1 MTNAGMTPNPFGS
14 RGAAAVGRTISMVMA
29 VFALLIIASLS
40 VTSCSVTVESG
51 YMGIKT
57 TRFGPNPG
65 VQPEELGPG
74 FHWEGIGEK
83 IRTYQTLQ
91 RTYSY
96 TREANADGTE
106 NEEITFSDVLGLPM
120 TADVALTFRVQED
133 KAADLFATWRQ
144 EYDAFID
151 GPLRTSVRAAIARE
165 TEKLPVACN
174 AQQAAASAAPIPVAA
189 ALADGAPAV
198 PVAAAASTATGEE
211 ADCPGQLIGPGRQI
225 VLQRAMQALQREWT
239 PQGLEIIRMEW
250 IGSIRYPESVILAIQ
265 SRTTAEQNTRAA
277 LERVNLERATAEARI
292 AQARGQAE
300 ANRLLAESIR
310 SNPEVVRLREIER
323 TLGLCPL
330 SAETCVIGQGVN
342 LAQLI
347 ESRDAAA
354 TTPR

>member
-1 MTNAGMTPNPFGS
+1 MRTAGM
-14 RGAAAVGRTISMVMA
+14 VGVIL
-29 VFALLIIASLS
+29 LLIIVGAGAVS
-40 VTSCSVTVESG
+40 SCSVTVESG

-57 TRFGPNPG
+57 TKFGPNPG
-65 VQPEELGPG
+65 VQRAELGPG

-96 TREANADGTE
+96 TREANSDGRE

-120 TADVALTFRVQED
+120 TADVALTFKVRED
-133 KAADLFATWRQ
+133 KAADLYATWRQ
-144 EYDAFID
+144 EYEAFID

-174 AQQAAASAAPIPVAA
+174 AQQSAEPAAVSAAPEGAASAGT
-189 ALADGAPAV
+189 ADAD
-198 PVAAAASTATGEE
+198 
-211 ADCPGQLIGPGRQI
+211 DCPGQLIGPGRQI
-225 VLQRAMQALQREWT
+225 VLQKAMQALQREWG
-239 PQGLEIIRMEW
+239 PQGLDIIRMEW
-250 IGSIRYPESVILAIQ
+250 VGSIRYPESVLAAIQ

-277 LERVNLERATAEARI
+277 LERVNLERANAEARI

-323 TLGLCPL
+323 TLGICPL
-330 SAETCVIGQGVN
+330 SADTCVVGSDVN
-342 LAQLI
+342 ISALVA
-347 ESRDAAA
+347 SRDGASAAS
-354 TTPR
+354 R

>member
-1 MTNAGMTPNPFGS
+1 MSHFGS
-14 RGAAAVGRTISMVMA
+14 GLSGIKLPSGGGGGGSVGRTLSLL
-29 VFALLIIASLS
+29 LLIGLLIVISTVA

-57 TRFGPNPG
+57 TKFGPNPG
-65 VQPEELGPG
+65 VQRSELGPG

-96 TREANADGTE
+96 TREANNDGRE

-120 TADVALTFRVQED
+120 TADVALTFRIRED
-133 KAADLFATWRQ
+133 KAADLYATWRQ
-144 EYDAFID
+144 EFDAFID

-174 AQQAAASAAPIPVAA
+174 AQQSATPNVQPIAPGPVAA
-189 ALADGAPAV
+189 APGTPDA
-198 PVAAAASTATGEE
+198 

-250 IGSIRYPESVILAIQ
+250 VGSIRYPETVLAAIQ

-277 LERVNLERATAEARI
+277 LERVNLERANAEARI

-330 SAETCVIGQGVN
+330 NANTCVVGQGVN
-342 LAQLI
+342 LSQLI
-347 ESRDAAA
+347 ESRDAQSS
-354 TTPR
+354 TNR

>member
-1 MTNAGMTPNPFGS
+1 MSSIGPNFPRPRMPKIGGGGS
-14 RGAAAVGRTISMVMA
+14 VGRTVSMI
-29 VFALLIIASLS
+29 LLLLVVIAASAMTVS
-40 VTSCSVTVESG
+40 SCSVTVESG

-57 TRFGPNPG
+57 TKFGPNPG
-65 VQPEELGPG
+65 VQRTELGPG

-96 TREANADGTE
+96 TREANSDGRE

-120 TADVALTFRVQED
+120 TADVALTFKVRED
-133 KAADLFATWRQ
+133 KAADLYATWRQ
-144 EYDAFID
+144 EFDAFID

-174 AQQAAASAAPIPVAA
+174 AQQSAQAGVQPVVAPGGPAQIVAA
-189 ALADGAPAV
+189 QDAD
-198 PVAAAASTATGEE
+198 
-211 ADCPGQLIGPGRQI
+211 DCPGQLIGPGRQV

-250 IGSIRYPESVILAIQ
+250 VGSIRYPETVLTAIQ

-277 LERVNLERATAEARI
+277 LERVNLERANAEARV

-323 TLGLCPL
+323 TLGICPL
-330 SAETCVIGQGVN
+330 SADTCVVGSDINVS
-342 LAQLI
+342 ALI
-347 ESRDAAA
+347 AARDGAAA
-354 TTPR
+354 AR

>member
-1 MTNAGMTPNPFGS
+1 MTFQNFPSGITGIGGGGG
-14 RGAAAVGRTISMVMA
+14 GAGRTIGMIV
-29 VFALLIIASLS
+29 LILVLIGVGVGT

-57 TRFGPNPG
+57 TKFGPNPG
-65 VQPEELGPG
+65 VQRAELGPG

-96 TREANADGTE
+96 TREANSDGRE

-120 TADVALTFRVQED
+120 TADVALTFRVRED
-133 KAADLFATWRQ
+133 KAADLYATWRQ

-174 AQQAAASAAPIPVAA
+174 AQQSAQPAAQPVVAPGAAPQAT
-189 ALADGAPAV
+189 ADAD
-198 PVAAAASTATGEE
+198 
-211 ADCPGQLIGPGRQI
+211 DCPGQLIGPGRQI
-225 VLQRAMQALQREWT
+225 VLQRALQALQREWG

-250 IGSIRYPESVILAIQ
+250 VGSIRYPQSVLEAIQ
-265 SRTTAEQNTRAA
+265 SRTTAEQTTRAA
-277 LERVNLERATAEARI
+277 LERVNLERANAEARI

-323 TLGLCPL
+323 TLGICPL
-330 SAETCVIGQGVN
+330 SADTCVVGSDVN
-342 LAQLI
+342 ISALVASREGAAQAN
-347 ESRDAAA
+347 R
-354 TTPR
+354 

>member
-1 MTNAGMTPNPFGS
+1 MTVRPSRTIRMPSGGGS
-14 RGAAAVGRTISMVMA
+14 VGRVIGL
-29 VFALLIIASLS
+29 VFTIIALVLIMTMS
-40 VTSCSVTVESG
+40 VSSCSVTVESG
-51 YMGIKT
+51 YVGIKT
-57 TRFGPNPG
+57 TKFGPEPG
-65 VQPEELGPG
+65 VQPQELGPG

-96 TREANADGTE
+96 TREPNSDGGE

-120 TADVALTFRVQED
+120 TADVALTFRIRED

-144 EYDAFID
+144 EFDAFID

-174 AQQAAASAAPIPVAA
+174 AQQASEVVPTVPGTDAAPI
-189 ALADGAPAV
+189 V
-198 PVAAAASTATGEE
+198 PGTPDAQ
-211 ADCPGQLIGPGRQI
+211 DCPGQLIGPGRQI
-225 VLQRAMQALQREWT
+225 VLQKAMQALQREWS

-250 IGSIRYPESVILAIQ
+250 VGSIRYPESVLQAIQ

-277 LERVNLERATAEARI
+277 IERVNLERANADARI

-330 SAETCVIGQGVN
+330 NANTCVIGQGVN
-342 LAQLI
+342 LSTLI
-347 ESRDAAA
+347 ESRNAQNEGN
-354 TTPR
+354 R

>member
-1 MTNAGMTPNPFGS
+1 MSPFGQNFPIS
-14 RGAAAVGRTISMVMA
+14 GPGAGGGGVGRAIG
-29 VFALLIIASLS
+29 LIVLVLVLIGVGVGTVS
-40 VTSCSVTVESG
+40 SCSVTVESG

-57 TRFGPNPG
+57 TKFGPNPG
-65 VQPEELGPG
+65 VQRAELGPG

-96 TREANADGTE
+96 TREPNADGRE

-120 TADVALTFRVQED
+120 TADVALTFKVRED
-133 KAADLFATWRQ
+133 KAADLYATWRQ
-144 EYDAFID
+144 EFDAFID

-174 AQQAAASAAPIPVAA
+174 AQQSAQSAAQPVVVPGAVQQPTTD
-189 ALADGAPAV
+189 AD
-198 PVAAAASTATGEE
+198 
-211 ADCPGQLIGPGRQI
+211 DCPGQLIGPGRQI
-225 VLQRAMQALQREWT
+225 VLQRAMQALQREWG
-239 PQGLEIIRMEW
+239 PQGLDIIRMEW
-250 IGSIRYPESVILAIQ
+250 VGSIRYPESVLAAIQ

-277 LERVNLERATAEARI
+277 LERVNLERANAEARI

-310 SNPEVVRLREIER
+310 SNPEVVRLREVER

-330 SAETCVIGQGVN
+330 SADTCVVGSDVN
-342 LAQLI
+342 ISALI
-347 ESRDAAA
+347 ASRDGAAA
-354 TTPR
+354 AR

>member
-1 MTNAGMTPNPFGS
+1 MSHFGS
-14 RGAAAVGRTISMVMA
+14 GLSGIKLPGGGGGGSVKRTLSLVMLIG
-29 VFALLIIASLS
+29 LLIVISTVA

-57 TRFGPNPG
+57 TKFGPNPG
-65 VQPEELGPG
+65 VQRSELGPG

-96 TREANADGTE
+96 TREANSDGRE

-120 TADVALTFRVQED
+120 TADVALTFRIRED
-133 KAADLFATWRQ
+133 KAADLYATWRQ
-144 EYDAFID
+144 EFDAFID

-174 AQQAAASAAPIPVAA
+174 AQQSATPNVQPIAPGAVAA
-189 ALADGAPAV
+189 TPGTPDAD
-198 PVAAAASTATGEE
+198 
-211 ADCPGQLIGPGRQI
+211 DCPGQLIGPGRQI

-250 IGSIRYPESVILAIQ
+250 VGSIRYPETVLAAIQ

-277 LERVNLERATAEARI
+277 LERVNLERANAEARI

-323 TLGLCPL
+323 TLGICPL
-330 SAETCVIGQGVN
+330 SADTCVVGSDINVS
-342 LAQLI
+342 ALI
-347 ESRDAAA
+347 AARDGRAAA
-354 TTPR
+354 GQ

>member
-1 MTNAGMTPNPFGS
+1 MSNFGS
-14 RGAAAVGRTISMVMA
+14 GLSGIRLPSGGGSVRRTMSLVVLIG
-29 VFALLIIASLS
+29 LLIVISTVA

-57 TRFGPNPG
+57 TKFGPNPG
-65 VQPEELGPG
+65 VQRTELGPG

-96 TREANADGTE
+96 TREANSDGRE

-120 TADVALTFRVQED
+120 TADVALTFRIRED
-133 KAADLFATWRQ
+133 KAADLYATWRQ
-144 EYDAFID
+144 EFDAFID

-174 AQQAAASAAPIPVAA
+174 AQQSATPNVQPIAPGAVVATPGTPDA
-189 ALADGAPAV
+189 
-198 PVAAAASTATGEE
+198 E
-211 ADCPGQLIGPGRQI
+211 DCPGQLIGPGRQI

-250 IGSIRYPESVILAIQ
+250 VGSIRYPETVLAAIQ

-277 LERVNLERATAEARI
+277 LERVNLERANAEARI

-323 TLGLCPL
+323 TLGICPL
-330 SAETCVIGQGVN
+330 SADTCVVGSDINVS
-342 LAQLI
+342 ALI
-347 ESRDAAA
+347 AARDGRAAA
-354 TTPR
+354 GQ

>member
-1 MTNAGMTPNPFGS
+1 MSSFGS
-14 RGAAAVGRTISMVMA
+14 GMSNMKLPIGGGDGSAKRVVSLVALVGLLV
-29 VFALLIIASLS
+29 ALSTVA

-57 TRFGPNPG
+57 TKFGPNPG
-65 VQPEELGPG
+65 VQRSELGPG

-96 TREANADGTE
+96 TREANADGRE

-120 TADVALTFRVQED
+120 TADVALTFRIRED
-133 KAADLFATWRQ
+133 KAADLYATWRQ
-144 EYDAFID
+144 EFDAFID

-174 AQQAAASAAPIPVAA
+174 AQQSATPNVQPIAPGGPVV
-189 ALADGAPAV
+189 APGT
-198 PVAAAASTATGEE
+198 PDSD
-211 ADCPGQLIGPGRQI
+211 DCPGQLIGPGRQI

-250 IGSIRYPESVILAIQ
+250 VGSIRYPETVLAAIQ

-277 LERVNLERATAEARI
+277 LERVNLERANAEARI

-323 TLGLCPL
+323 TLGICPL
-330 SAETCVIGQGVN
+330 SADTCVVGSDINVSALIAARDGRATAGQ
-342 LAQLI
+342 
-347 ESRDAAA
+347 
-354 TTPR
+354 

>member
-1 MTNAGMTPNPFGS
+1 MPNVRLPSGGGS
-14 RGAAAVGRTISMVMA
+14 VGRVISLV
-29 VFALLIIASLS
+29 VLICLLLIISTVA

-57 TRFGPNPG
+57 TKFGPNPG
-65 VQPEELGPG
+65 VQRTELGPG

-96 TREANADGTE
+96 TREANNDGRE

-120 TADVALTFRVQED
+120 TADVALTFRIRED
-133 KAADLFATWRQ
+133 KAADLYATWRQ
-144 EYDAFID
+144 EFDAFID

-174 AQQAAASAAPIPVAA
+174 AQQSATPNVQPIAPGAEAPVASGTPDA
-189 ALADGAPAV
+189 
-198 PVAAAASTATGEE
+198 E
-211 ADCPGQLIGPGRQI
+211 DCPGQLIGPGRQI
-225 VLQRAMQALQREWT
+225 VLQKAMQALQREWS

-250 IGSIRYPESVILAIQ
+250 VGSIRYPETVLAAIQ

-277 LERVNLERATAEARI
+277 LERVNLERANAEARI

-323 TLGLCPL
+323 TLGICPL
-330 SAETCVIGQGVN
+330 NSNTCVVGADVN
-342 LAQLI
+342 LSALI
-347 ESRDAAA
+347 ESRDAQ
-354 TTPR
+354 TTAR

>member
-1 MTNAGMTPNPFGS
+1 MTVRPSRAIRMPSGGGS
-14 RGAAAVGRTISMVMA
+14 VGRVIGLVVTVVML
-29 VFALLIIASLS
+29 VLIMTMS
-40 VTSCSVTVESG
+40 VSSCSVTVESG
-51 YMGIKT
+51 YVGIKT
-57 TRFGPNPG
+57 TKFGPEPG
-65 VQPEELGPG
+65 VQLQELGPG

-96 TREANADGTE
+96 TREPNADGGE

-120 TADVALTFRVQED
+120 TADVALTFRIRED
-133 KAADLFATWRQ
+133 KAADLFAAWRQ
-144 EYDAFID
+144 EFDAFID

-174 AQQAAASAAPIPVAA
+174 AQQASEAAAAAPG
-189 ALADGAPAV
+189 ADGAAV
-198 PVAAAASTATGEE
+198 VPGTPDAQ
-211 ADCPGQLIGPGRQI
+211 DCPGQLIGPGRQI
-225 VLQRAMQALQREWT
+225 VLQKAMQALQREWS

-250 IGSIRYPESVILAIQ
+250 VGSIRYPESVLQAIQ

-277 LERVNLERATAEARI
+277 IERVNLERANADARI

-330 SAETCVIGQGVN
+330 NANTCVIGQGVN
-342 LAQLI
+342 LSTLI
-347 ESRDAAA
+347 ESRNAQNEGN
-354 TTPR
+354 R

>member
-1 MTNAGMTPNPFGS
+1 MSNFGS
-14 RGAAAVGRTISMVMA
+14 GMPNMRLPIGDSGGGSVRRTVGLVVLVIALILISTISV
-29 VFALLIIASLS
+29 S
-40 VTSCSVTVESG
+40 SCSVTVESG

-57 TRFGPNPG
+57 TKFGPNPG
-65 VQPEELGPG
+65 VQRQELGPG

-96 TREANADGTE
+96 TREANSDGRE

-120 TADVALTFRVQED
+120 TADVALTFRIRED
-133 KAADLFATWRQ
+133 KAADLYATWRQ
-144 EYDAFID
+144 EFDAFID

-174 AQQAAASAAPIPVAA
+174 AQQSATPNVQPIAPGAVAQSGTPDA
-189 ALADGAPAV
+189 
-198 PVAAAASTATGEE
+198 

-250 IGSIRYPESVILAIQ
+250 VGSIRYPETVLAAIQ

-277 LERVNLERATAEARI
+277 LERVNLERANAEARI

-323 TLGLCPL
+323 TLGICPL
-330 SAETCVIGQGVN
+330 SSSTCVVGSDINVSA
-342 LAQLI
+342 LVEA
-347 ESRDAAA
+347 RDRRTAGGG
-354 TTPR
+354 

>member
-1 MTNAGMTPNPFGS
+1 MTVRPSRALRMPSGGGS
-14 RGAAAVGRTISMVMA
+14 VGRVIGLVFTII
-29 VFALLIIASLS
+29 LLVLIMTLS
-40 VTSCSVTVESG
+40 VSSCSVTVESG
-51 YMGIKT
+51 YVGIKT
-57 TRFGPNPG
+57 TKFGATPG
-65 VQPEELGPG
+65 VQPQELGPG

-96 TREANADGTE
+96 TREPNSDGGE

-120 TADVALTFRVQED
+120 TADVALTFRIRED
-133 KAADLFATWRQ
+133 KAADLYATWRQ
-144 EYDAFID
+144 EFDAFID

-174 AQQAAASAAPIPVAA
+174 AQQASEAVAAVPATDAAPI
-189 ALADGAPAV
+189 V
-198 PVAAAASTATGEE
+198 PGTPDAQ
-211 ADCPGQLIGPGRQI
+211 DCPGQLIGPGRQI
-225 VLQRAMQALQREWT
+225 VLQKAMQALQREWS

-250 IGSIRYPESVILAIQ
+250 VGSIRYPESVLQAIQ

-277 LERVNLERATAEARI
+277 IERVNLERANADARI

-330 SAETCVIGQGVN
+330 NANTCVIGQGVN
-342 LAQLI
+342 LSTLI
-347 ESRDAAA
+347 ESRNAQNEGN
-354 TTPR
+354 R

>member
-1 MTNAGMTPNPFGS
+1 MSHFGS
-14 RGAAAVGRTISMVMA
+14 GLSGVKLPGGGGGSVGRTLSLVLIIG
-29 VFALLIIASLS
+29 LLIVISTVA

-57 TRFGPNPG
+57 TKFGPNPG
-65 VQPEELGPG
+65 VQRSELGPG

-96 TREANADGTE
+96 TREANSDGRE

-120 TADVALTFRVQED
+120 TADVALTFRIRED
-133 KAADLFATWRQ
+133 KAADLYATWRQ
-144 EYDAFID
+144 EFDAFID

-174 AQQAAASAAPIPVAA
+174 AQQSATPNVQPIAPGAVAAASGTPD
-189 ALADGAPAV
+189 AD
-198 PVAAAASTATGEE
+198 
-211 ADCPGQLIGPGRQI
+211 DCPGQLIGPGRQI

-250 IGSIRYPESVILAIQ
+250 VGSIRYPETVLAAIQ

-277 LERVNLERATAEARI
+277 LERVNLERANAEARI

-323 TLGLCPL
+323 TLGICPL
-330 SAETCVIGQGVN
+330 SADTCVVGSDINVSALVAARDGRQAAGQ
-342 LAQLI
+342 
-347 ESRDAAA
+347 
-354 TTPR
+354 

>member
-1 MTNAGMTPNPFGS
+1 MTVRPSRSIRLPSGGGS
-14 RGAAAVGRTISMVMA
+14 VGRVIGLVVTVFVLLLVMMM
-29 VFALLIIASLS
+29 S
-40 VTSCSVTVESG
+40 VSSCSVTVESG
-51 YMGIKT
+51 YVGIKT
-57 TRFGPNPG
+57 TKFGPTPG
-65 VQPEELGPG
+65 VQPQELGPG

-96 TREANADGTE
+96 TREPNSDGGE

-120 TADVALTFRVQED
+120 TADVALTFRIRED
-133 KAADLFATWRQ
+133 KAADLYATWRQ
-144 EYDAFID
+144 EFDAFID

-174 AQQAAASAAPIPVAA
+174 AQQASEAPVAVAPAVGAAPI
-189 ALADGAPAV
+189 V
-198 PVAAAASTATGEE
+198 PGTPDAQ
-211 ADCPGQLIGPGRQI
+211 DCPGQLIGPGRQI
-225 VLQRAMQALQREWT
+225 VLQKAMQALQREWS

-250 IGSIRYPESVILAIQ
+250 VGSIRYPESVLQAIQ

-277 LERVNLERATAEARI
+277 IERVNLERANADARI

-330 SAETCVIGQGVN
+330 NANTCVIGQGVN
-342 LAQLI
+342 LSTLI
-347 ESRDAAA
+347 ESRNAQNEGN
-354 TTPR
+354 R

>member
-1 MTNAGMTPNPFGS
+1 MSNFGS
-14 RGAAAVGRTISMVMA
+14 GLSGMNLPIGGGSGGSVRRTLGLVMVIG
-29 VFALLIIASLS
+29 LLIVIGTIS

-57 TRFGPNPG
+57 TKFGPNPG
-65 VQPEELGPG
+65 VQRGELGPG

-96 TREANADGTE
+96 TREANSDGRE

-120 TADVALTFRVQED
+120 TADVALTFRIRED
-133 KAADLFATWRQ
+133 KAADLYATWRQ
-144 EYDAFID
+144 EFDAFID

-174 AQQAAASAAPIPVAA
+174 AQQSATPNVQPIAPGGVAA
-189 ALADGAPAV
+189 TPGTPDA
-198 PVAAAASTATGEE
+198 

-250 IGSIRYPESVILAIQ
+250 VGSIRYPETVLAAIQ

-277 LERVNLERATAEARI
+277 LERVNLERANAEARI

-323 TLGLCPL
+323 TLGICPL
-330 SAETCVIGQGVN
+330 SADTCVVGSDINVS
-342 LAQLI
+342 ALI
-347 ESRDAAA
+347 AARDGRAAA
-354 TTPR
+354 GQ

>member
-1 MTNAGMTPNPFGS
+1 MTVRPSRTIRMPSGGGS
-14 RGAAAVGRTISMVMA
+14 VGRVIGLVVTV
-29 VFALLIIASLS
+29 VLLVLIMTMS
-40 VTSCSVTVESG
+40 VSSCSVTVESG
-51 YMGIKT
+51 YVGIKT
-57 TRFGPNPG
+57 TKFGPEPG
-65 VQPEELGPG
+65 VQLQELGPG

-96 TREANADGTE
+96 TREPNADGGE

-120 TADVALTFRVQED
+120 TADVALTFRIRED
-133 KAADLFATWRQ
+133 KAADLFAAWRQ
-144 EYDAFID
+144 EFDAFID

-174 AQQAAASAAPIPVAA
+174 AQQASEATAA
-189 ALADGAPAV
+189 AQGTDGAAV
-198 PVAAAASTATGEE
+198 VPGTPDAQ
-211 ADCPGQLIGPGRQI
+211 DCPGQLIGPGRQI
-225 VLQRAMQALQREWT
+225 VLQKAMQALQREWS

-250 IGSIRYPESVILAIQ
+250 VGSIRYPESVLQAIQ

-277 LERVNLERATAEARI
+277 IERVNLERANADARI

-330 SAETCVIGQGVN
+330 NANTCVIGQGVN
-342 LAQLI
+342 LSTLI
-347 ESRDAAA
+347 ESRNAQNEGN
-354 TTPR
+354 R

>member
-1 MTNAGMTPNPFGS
+1 MTNEGPKVSGFRLPRRSGGAGGS
-14 RGAAAVGRTISMVMA
+14 TGRTIGV
-29 VFALLIIASLS
+29 VFAVISLLLVVALSAS
-40 VTSCSVTVESG
+40 SCSVTVESG

-57 TRFGPNPG
+57 TKFGSNPG
-65 VQPEELGPG
+65 VQRAELGPG

-96 TREANADGTE
+96 TREANSDGGE

-120 TADVALTFRVQED
+120 TADVALTFRIRED
-133 KAADLFATWRQ
+133 KAADLYATWRQ
-144 EYDAFID
+144 EFDAFID

-174 AQQAAASAAPIPVAA
+174 AQQSAQPNVQPI
-189 ALADGAPAV
+189 APAGT
-198 PVAAAASTATGEE
+198 VAGVALVAPGTPDS

-225 VLQRAMQALQREWT
+225 VLQRAMQALQREWS

-250 IGSIRYPESVILAIQ
+250 VGSIRYPETVLAAIQ

-277 LERVNLERATAEARI
+277 LERVNLERANAEARI

-323 TLGLCPL
+323 TLGICPL
-330 SAETCVIGQGVN
+330 SADTCVVGSDINVS
-342 LAQLI
+342 ALI
-347 ESRDAAA
+347 AARDGRAAA
-354 TTPR
+354 GQ

>member
-1 MTNAGMTPNPFGS
+1 MNLPIGGGGGGS
-14 RGAAAVGRTISMVMA
+14 VRRTIGLV
-29 VFALLIIASLS
+29 VVIIVLILISTLS
-40 VTSCSVTVESG
+40 VSSCSVTVESG

-57 TRFGPNPG
+57 TKFGPNPG
-65 VQPEELGPG
+65 VQRSELGPG

-96 TREANADGTE
+96 TREPNADGRE

-120 TADVALTFRVQED
+120 TADVALTFRIRED
-133 KAADLFATWRQ
+133 KAADLYATWRQ
-144 EYDAFID
+144 EFDAFID

-174 AQQAAASAAPIPVAA
+174 AQQSATPNVQPIAPGAPVAA
-189 ALADGAPAV
+189 PGTPDAD
-198 PVAAAASTATGEE
+198 
-211 ADCPGQLIGPGRQI
+211 DCPGQLIGPGRQI

-250 IGSIRYPESVILAIQ
+250 VGSIRYPETVLAAIQ

-277 LERVNLERATAEARI
+277 LERVNLERANAEARI

-323 TLGLCPL
+323 TLGICPL
-330 SAETCVIGQGVN
+330 SADTCVVGSDINVS
-342 LAQLI
+342 ALI
-347 ESRDAAA
+347 EARDARAGGGG
-354 TTPR
+354 

>member
-1 MTNAGMTPNPFGS
+1 MSSIGPNFPRPRMPKIGGGS
-14 RGAAAVGRTISMVMA
+14 AGRTVSMIIV
-29 VFALLIIASLS
+29 LLVVIAASAMTVS
-40 VTSCSVTVESG
+40 SCSVTVESG

-57 TRFGPNPG
+57 TKFGPNPG
-65 VQPEELGPG
+65 VQRTELGPG

-96 TREANADGTE
+96 TREANSDGRE

-120 TADVALTFRVQED
+120 TADVALTFKVRED
-133 KAADLFATWRQ
+133 KAADLYATWRQ
-144 EYDAFID
+144 EFDAFID

-174 AQQAAASAAPIPVAA
+174 AQQSAQAGIQPVVPTGAGATAPVATED
-189 ALADGAPAV
+189 AD
-198 PVAAAASTATGEE
+198 
-211 ADCPGQLIGPGRQI
+211 DCPGQLIGPGRQI
-225 VLQRAMQALQREWT
+225 VLQKAMQALQREWA
-239 PQGLEIIRMEW
+239 PQGLDIIRMEW
-250 IGSIRYPESVILAIQ
+250 VGSIRYPESVLAAIQ

-277 LERVNLERATAEARI
+277 LERVNLERANAEARI

-323 TLGLCPL
+323 TLGICPL
-330 SAETCVIGQGVN
+330 SADTCVVGSDINVS
-342 LAQLI
+342 ALI
-347 ESRDAAA
+347 AARDGAAA
-354 TTPR
+354 AR

>member
-1 MTNAGMTPNPFGS
+1 MSHFGS
-14 RGAAAVGRTISMVMA
+14 GLSGIKLPGGGGGGSVKRTLSLVMLIG
-29 VFALLIIASLS
+29 LLIVISTVA

-57 TRFGPNPG
+57 TKFGPNPG
-65 VQPEELGPG
+65 VQRSELGPG

-96 TREANADGTE
+96 TREANSDGRE

-120 TADVALTFRVQED
+120 TADVALTFRIRED
-133 KAADLFATWRQ
+133 KAADLYATWRQ
-144 EYDAFID
+144 EFDAFID

-174 AQQAAASAAPIPVAA
+174 AQQSATPNVQPIAPGAVVATPGTPD
-189 ALADGAPAV
+189 AD
-198 PVAAAASTATGEE
+198 
-211 ADCPGQLIGPGRQI
+211 DCPGQLIGPGRQI

-250 IGSIRYPESVILAIQ
+250 VGSIRYPETVLAAIQ

-277 LERVNLERATAEARI
+277 LERVNLERANAEARI

-323 TLGLCPL
+323 TLGICPL
-330 SAETCVIGQGVN
+330 SADTCVVGSDINVS
-342 LAQLI
+342 ALI
-347 ESRDAAA
+347 AARDGRAAA
-354 TTPR
+354 GQ

>member
-1 MTNAGMTPNPFGS
+1 MSSIGPNFLRPRMPRMGGS
-14 RGAAAVGRTISMVMA
+14 SVSRTIGMIA
-29 VFALLIIASLS
+29 ALLVVIAASAMTVS
-40 VTSCSVTVESG
+40 SCSVTVESG

-57 TRFGPNPG
+57 TKFGPNPG
-65 VQPEELGPG
+65 VQRGELGPG

-96 TREANADGTE
+96 TREANSDGRE

-120 TADVALTFRVQED
+120 TADVALTFKVRED
-133 KAADLFATWRQ
+133 RAADLYATWRQ
-144 EYDAFID
+144 EFDAFID

-174 AQQAAASAAPIPVAA
+174 AQQSAQAGVQPVVAPGGPAQIVAPQD
-189 ALADGAPAV
+189 AD
-198 PVAAAASTATGEE
+198 
-211 ADCPGQLIGPGRQI
+211 DCPGQLIGPGRQV
-225 VLQRAMQALQREWT
+225 VLQKAMQALQREWT

-250 IGSIRYPESVILAIQ
+250 VGSIRYPETVLTAIQ

-277 LERVNLERATAEARI
+277 LERVNLERANAEARI

-323 TLGLCPL
+323 TLGICPL
-330 SAETCVIGQGVN
+330 SADTCVVGSDINVS
-342 LAQLI
+342 ALI
-347 ESRDAAA
+347 AARDGTAAPA
-354 TTPR
+354 R

>member
-1 MTNAGMTPNPFGS
+1 MRRILSIVLIVGVLIVVS
-14 RGAAAVGRTISMVMA
+14 AVT
-29 VFALLIIASLS
+29 

-57 TRFGPNPG
+57 TKFGPNPG
-65 VQPEELGPG
+65 VQRAELGPG

-96 TREANADGTE
+96 TREANNDGRE

-120 TADVALTFRVQED
+120 TADVALTFRIRED
-133 KAADLFATWRQ
+133 KAADLYATWRQ
-144 EYDAFID
+144 EFDAFID

-174 AQQAAASAAPIPVAA
+174 AQQSAQPNVQPVAPGAAAPVVSGTP
-189 ALADGAPAV
+189 D
-198 PVAAAASTATGEE
+198 SE
-211 ADCPGQLIGPGRQI
+211 DCPGQLIGPGRQI

-250 IGSIRYPESVILAIQ
+250 VGSIRYPETVLQAIQ

-277 LERVNLERATAEARI
+277 LERVNLERANAEARI

-330 SAETCVIGQGVN
+330 NADTCVIGQGVN

-347 ESRDAAA
+347 ENRDAQAA
-354 TTPR
+354 PAR

>member
-1 MTNAGMTPNPFGS
+1 MTFGANRIS
-14 RGAAAVGRTISMVMA
+14 PRLPGGSVPRTIGMIV
-29 VFALLIIASLS
+29 VILGLIILGSIS
-40 VTSCSVTVESG
+40 VASCSVTVESG

-57 TRFGPNPG
+57 TKFGPNPG
-65 VQPEELGPG
+65 VQREELGPG

-96 TREANADGTE
+96 TREPNADGRE

-120 TADVALTFRVQED
+120 TADVALTFRVRED
-133 KAADLFATWRQ
+133 KAADLYATWRQ
-144 EYDAFID
+144 EFDAFID

-174 AQQAAASAAPIPVAA
+174 AEMGAPGRQPIVPVAPVEGAPVAA
-189 ALADGAPAV
+189 L
-198 PVAAAASTATGEE
+198 PVGTQDAE
-211 ADCPGQLIGPGRQI
+211 DCPGQLIGPGRQI
-225 VLQRAMQALQREWT
+225 VLQRSMEALQREWQ
-239 PQGLEIIRMEW
+239 PQGLDIIRMEW
-250 IGSIRYPESVILAIQ
+250 VGSIRYPESVVAAIQ

-277 LERVNLERATAEARI
+277 LERVNLERANAEARI

-310 SNPEVVRLREIER
+310 SNPEVVRLREVER

-330 SAETCVIGQGVN
+330 NADTCVVGSDVN
-342 LAQLI
+342 ISALVA
-347 ESRDAAA
+347 SRDGAAA
-354 TTPR
+354 AQ

>member
-1 MTNAGMTPNPFGS
+1 MSHFGS
-14 RGAAAVGRTISMVMA
+14 GLSGIKLPSGGGGSVRRTLSLV
-29 VFALLIIASLS
+29 LLIGLLIVISTVA

-57 TRFGPNPG
+57 TKFGPNPG
-65 VQPEELGPG
+65 VQRSELGPG

-96 TREANADGTE
+96 TREANSDGRE

-120 TADVALTFRVQED
+120 TADVALTFRIRED
-133 KAADLFATWRQ
+133 KAADLYATWRQ
-144 EYDAFID
+144 EFDAFID

-174 AQQAAASAAPIPVAA
+174 AQQSATPNVQPIAPGAVAA
-189 ALADGAPAV
+189 TPGTPDA
-198 PVAAAASTATGEE
+198 

-250 IGSIRYPESVILAIQ
+250 VGSIRYPETVLAAIQ

-277 LERVNLERATAEARI
+277 LERVNLERANAEARI

-323 TLGLCPL
+323 TLGICPL
-330 SAETCVIGQGVN
+330 SADTCVVGSDINVSALIAARDGRAAGQ
-342 LAQLI
+342 
-347 ESRDAAA
+347 
-354 TTPR
+354 

>member
-1 MTNAGMTPNPFGS
+1 MSSFGS
-14 RGAAAVGRTISMVMA
+14 GMSNMKLPIGGGDGSAKRVVSLVALIGLLVAISTVA
-29 VFALLIIASLS
+29 

-57 TRFGPNPG
+57 TKFGPNPG
-65 VQPEELGPG
+65 VQRSELGPG

-96 TREANADGTE
+96 TREANADGGE

-120 TADVALTFRVQED
+120 TADVALTFRIRED
-133 KAADLFATWRQ
+133 KAADLYATWRQ
-144 EYDAFID
+144 EFDAFID

-174 AQQAAASAAPIPVAA
+174 AQQSARPEVQPI
-189 ALADGAPAV
+189 APAAT
-198 PVAAAASTATGEE
+198 VAGVALVAPGTPDA

-225 VLQRAMQALQREWT
+225 VLQRAMQALQREWG

-250 IGSIRYPESVILAIQ
+250 VGSIRYPETVLAAIQ

-277 LERVNLERATAEARI
+277 LERVNLERANAEARI

-323 TLGLCPL
+323 TLGICPL
-330 SAETCVIGQGVN
+330 SADTCVVGSDINVS
-342 LAQLI
+342 ALI
-347 ESRDAAA
+347 AARDGRAAA
-354 TTPR
+354 GQ

>member
-1 MTNAGMTPNPFGS
+1 MTARPTIRMPSGGGS
-14 RGAAAVGRTISMVMA
+14 VGRVIGL
-29 VFALLIIASLS
+29 VFTVVLLVLIMTMS
-40 VTSCSVTVESG
+40 VSSCSVTVESG
-51 YMGIKT
+51 YVGIKT
-57 TRFGPNPG
+57 TKFGPEPG
-65 VQPEELGPG
+65 VQLQELGPG

-96 TREANADGTE
+96 TREPNSDGGE

-120 TADVALTFRVQED
+120 TADVALTFRIRED
-133 KAADLFATWRQ
+133 KAADLFAAWRQ
-144 EYDAFID
+144 EFDAFID

-174 AQQAAASAAPIPVAA
+174 AQQASELVGAAP
-189 ALADGAPAV
+189 
-198 PVAAAASTATGEE
+198 ATGD
-211 ADCPGQLIGPGRQI
+211 ATIAPGTPDAQDCPGQLIGPGRQI
-225 VLQRAMQALQREWT
+225 VLQKAMQALQREWA

-250 IGSIRYPESVILAIQ
+250 VGSIRYPESVLQAIQ

-277 LERVNLERATAEARI
+277 IERVNLERANADARI

-330 SAETCVIGQGVN
+330 NANTCVIGQGVN
-342 LAQLI
+342 LSTLI
-347 ESRDAAA
+347 ESRNAQNEGN
-354 TTPR
+354 R

>member
-1 MTNAGMTPNPFGS
+1 MSNFGS
-14 RGAAAVGRTISMVMA
+14 GISSIRLPEGGGSAKRVVSLVALVGLLVAISTVA
-29 VFALLIIASLS
+29 

-57 TRFGPNPG
+57 TKFGPNPG
-65 VQPEELGPG
+65 VQRSELGPG

-96 TREANADGTE
+96 TRETNADGGE

-120 TADVALTFRVQED
+120 TADVALTFRIRED
-133 KAADLFATWRQ
+133 KAADLYATWRQ
-144 EYDAFID
+144 EFDAFID

-174 AQQAAASAAPIPVAA
+174 AQQSATPNVQPIAPGGVVATPGTPDA
-189 ALADGAPAV
+189 
-198 PVAAAASTATGEE
+198 

-225 VLQRAMQALQREWT
+225 VLQRAMQALQREWG

-250 IGSIRYPESVILAIQ
+250 VGSIRYPETVLAAIQ

-277 LERVNLERATAEARI
+277 LERVNLERANAEARI

-323 TLGLCPL
+323 TLGICPL
-330 SAETCVIGQGVN
+330 SADTCVVGSDINVS
-342 LAQLI
+342 ALI
-347 ESRDAAA
+347 AARDGRAAA
-354 TTPR
+354 GQ